1 MGKICK
7 ETAILFACGIT
18 AVVGLTG
25 GVVFAANS
33 IVNNMYDD
41 AHTTITTAAA
51 TVNQSDIHN
60 SSDNSDVTSS
70 SELST
75 FTTVVTPESDS
86 NNEDIAT
93 EGTEQVIDVKETEIK
108 AEKMQTE
115 LIVDNQSKSDNT
127 DIESVSEIPIEDEN
141 EYYDIY
147 SNENVVLTEDGRTI
161 YHIQKGDTL
170 SSISSITGVS
180 VNELAEFNHI
190 YNVNMIFADSSLQI
204 PVKD

>member
-51 TVNQSDIHN
+51 TVSQSDIHN

-75 FTTVVTPESDS
+75 FTTVVTPEFDS

-108 AEKMQTE
+108 AEEMQTE
-115 LIVDNQSKSDNT
+115 SIVDNQSKSNNT

-161 YHIQKGDTL
+161 YYIQKGDTL